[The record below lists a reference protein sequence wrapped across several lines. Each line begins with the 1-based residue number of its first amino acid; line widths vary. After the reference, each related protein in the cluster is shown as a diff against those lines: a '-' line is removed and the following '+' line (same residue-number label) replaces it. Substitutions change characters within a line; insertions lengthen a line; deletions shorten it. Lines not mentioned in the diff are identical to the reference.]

1 TRSKR
6 DWSSDVCSSDLKDW
20 EIKQARG
27 IFESN
32 IKEIDRKYRELGQA
46 LIEDQK
52 EVVRKEKTHTPSQF
66 VKDKVD
72 GLIADTN
79 FYFVTARNE
88 SEKKAAI
95 NELSESMEHLSNA
108 EKLYMRRQIPQLM
121 DMVKDSEAPTKGA
134 VRGIA
139 EKLKEAKTEE
149 EAALE
154 LLEREVASGPLAE
167 YRIKQI
173 AEQAAEQS
181 RQEWEGLGDT
191 LHDKRFE

>member
-79 FYFVTARNE
+79 FYFVTEIGRASCR
-88 SEKKAAI
+88 EKMK
-95 NELSESMEHLSNA
+95 
-108 EKLYMRRQIPQLM
+108 KWR
-121 DMVKDSEAPTKGA
+121 
-134 VRGIA
+134 
-139 EKLKEAKTEE
+139 
-149 EAALE
+149 
-154 LLEREVASGPLAE
+154 
-167 YRIKQI
+167 
-173 AEQAAEQS
+173 
-181 RQEWEGLGDT
+181 W
-191 LHDKRFE
+191 